1 MALAERHPE
10 GLQGLV
16 SPTTLAR
23 ERTLPVLDALAPL
36 VPGGALRRGST
47 VAVGAT
53 AGGATSLAL
62 ALAAGPS
69 AAGSWTAAV
78 GVPTLGLA
86 AAAELGVALS
96 RLLMVAGP
104 GPAEAGTVVATLVD
118 AVDVVLVGDGC
129 RLRPADER
137 RLVARVRERGAVL
150 MWVSARRPPAAGAG
164 ADLRLDI
171 VAARWEGVGD
181 GHGHLRRRR
190 VTVEAGG
197 RREAARP
204 RRVDLWLPAAAG
216 GVDQVAEEAP
226 VRPLRPVRRAFGDAD
241 AAHRRISD
249 PKAAGQRR

>member
-10 GLQGLV
+10 ALQGLV
-16 SPTTLAR
+16 RPTTLAR
-23 ERTLPVLDALAPL
+23 ERTLPVLDALAPV

-47 VAVGAT
+47 VAVGASP
-53 AGGATSLAL
+53 GGATSLAL

-69 AAGSWTAAV
+69 AAGSWTGAV

-96 RLLMVAGP
+96 RLVMVAGP
-104 GPAEAGTVVATLVD
+104 GPAEAATVVATLVD

-129 RLRPADER
+129 RIRPADER
-137 RLVARVRERGAVL
+137 RLIARVRERGAVL
-150 MWVSARRPPAAGAG
+150 LWVGRRAPGQG
-164 ADLRLDI
+164 ADLRLDV
-171 VAARWEGVGD
+171 VAGRWEGVGD

-216 GVDQVAEEAP
+216 GVEEVVDEAP
-226 VRPLRPVRRAFGDAD
+226 VRPLRPVARLA
-241 AAHRRISD
+241 
-249 PKAAGQRR
+249 